1 MHSPPLSLH
10 SKLGCLLFFTD
21 ICSSNNA
28 YMPTPPYY
36 LGVSQIQHRSPALRY
51 RSPYLPNK
59 IIFWAFLC
67 LSLRFSPF
75 LVQSLNFSYSEYG
88 FLVTDNDYF
97 WHQNYECEFLIVC
110 TSCKTSY
117 KGRTIRKVMGGGGW
131 GKKIHARKKIH
142 AKEKVKKKI
151 HEEGR
156 SNCDFFRKSEFQK
169 STILPGTIWINK
181 NHFLLM
187 KGDN

>member
-36 LGVSQIQHRSPALRY
+36 LGVSQIQHRSPAHRY
-51 RSPYLPNK
+51 RSPYLPDK

-97 WHQNYECEFLIVC
+97 WPQNYECEFLIVC

-117 KGRTIRKVMGGGGW
+117 KGRTIRKVMGNGV
-131 GKKIHARKKIH
+131 GKKQ
-142 AKEKVKKKI
+142 KKKFMQKEGPI
-151 HEEGR
+151 VTFSESLSFRNQQYYQAQYEETKIT
-156 SNCDFFRKSEFQK
+156 FFLWKE
-169 STILPGTIWINK
+169 TIRTL
-181 NHFLLM
+181 FLF
-187 KGDN
+187 